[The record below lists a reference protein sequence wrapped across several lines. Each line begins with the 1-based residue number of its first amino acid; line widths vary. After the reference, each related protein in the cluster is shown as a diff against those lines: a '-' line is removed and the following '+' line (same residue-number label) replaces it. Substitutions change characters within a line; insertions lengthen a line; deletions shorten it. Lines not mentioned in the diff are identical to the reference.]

1 MIRLKRILQHRYFFG
16 VLAFCFILY
25 SLFVYYFINFN
36 SYYNGFEKSLQG
48 TVNSYSINGDKL
60 TIYLK
65 AKEIVIVNYYFKS
78 LNEKTYFED
87 NLKLGDLISVAGELE
102 EPERNRVF
110 NGFDYKKYLYN
121 KHIFYLMNANKI
133 SIMEKNS
140 GLLFYFK
147 NLVMDRINSIS
158 KSKVYIMTFI
168 LGDKSFIDNEVKE
181 SYQDNGIS
189 HLFAVS
195 GMHISL
201 FAGIMLFFLKRV
213 SYNNYFNYG
222 MVCLFLLFYL
232 FLAGFPASLLRASVM
247 FILFSINKVFNLK
260 ISNLNILF
268 IVIITILFIDP
279 FYLFD
284 IGFQFSYLI
293 SGTLIMMRW
302 KIGVIKSKLKRS
314 FYVSVVCFLV
324 SFPIC
329 IYNFYGTNFMSV
341 LFNLF
346 YIPFVS
352 IIVFPLSLITF
363 VFPFLDIVLYYSI
376 FVMERI
382 SLFISSINF
391 GYIIFPKVNFGVYFI
406 YYIVIFLSFWK
417 IEFVLLFLVMLLIHK
432 GYIYF
437 DSNLYVYYLDVG
449 QGDSALIR
457 LPNNS
462 GNILIDTGGKFSY
475 EMEKWREKRS
485 KYSIVKSSTIPF
497 FKSFG
502 IKKLDYLILS
512 HGDYD
517 HIGEAINLIDNFN
530 VEKVIFNCGEFNDLE
545 KELIKVLNKKH
556 IKYYSCIK
564 ELNIDKNK
572 LYFLQTKEYDN
583 ENDNSNVIYTELN
596 GYKFMFMGDAS
607 INTEKE
613 ILNKYNL
620 PDIDVLK
627 VGHHGSRTSSFK
639 EFINEINPKYSVI
652 SVGKDNRFGHPNKE
666 VLENLNKSKI
676 YRTDQDGSIMF
687 KIKNNKLKIET
698 VSIEK

>member
-48 TVNSYSINGDKL
+48 TVNSYNINGDKL

-65 AKEIVIVNYYFKS
+65 VKEIIIVNYYFKS
-78 LNEKTYFED
+78 FNEKTYFED

-121 KHIFYLMNANKI
+121 KHIFYLMNANNI

-158 KSKVYIMTFI
+158 KSKGYIMTFI

-268 IVIITILFIDP
+268 MVIIMILFIDP

-293 SGTLIMMRW
+293 SSTLIMMRW

-363 VFPFLDIVLYYSI
+363 VFPFLDSVLYYSI

-437 DSNLYVYYLDVG
+437 NSNLYVYYLDVG

-497 FKSFG
+497 LKSFG
-502 IKKLDYLILS
+502 IKKLDYFILS

-517 HIGEAINLIDNFN
+517 HMGEAINLVENFK
-530 VEKVIFNCGEFNDLE
+530 VEKVIFNCGPYNDLE
-545 KELIKVLNKKH
+545 NELIEVLDKKK
-556 IKYYSCIK
+556 IKYYSYIK
-564 ELNIDKNK
+564 ELNVDNNK
-572 LYFLQTKEYDN
+572 LHFLQTKEYDN
-583 ENDNSNVIYTELN
+583 ENENSNVIYTKLN
-596 GYKFMFMGDAS
+596 GYKFMFMGDAGV
-607 INTEKE
+607 EKE
-613 ILNKYNL
+613 KDILEKYNVSK
-620 PDIDVLK
+620 IDVLK
-627 VGHHGSRTSSFK
+627 IGHHGSKTSSDK
-639 EFINEINPKYSVI
+639 NFIDEMNPKYSVI
-652 SVGKDNRFGHPNKE
+652 SVGKNNRYGHPNKE
-666 VLENLNKSKI
+666 VLNNLDNSKI

-687 KIKNNKLKIET
+687 KIKNNKLKIGT
-698 VSIEK
+698 CLP

>member
-48 TVNSYSINGDKL
+48 TVNSYNINGDKL

-87 NLKLGDLISVAGELE
+87 NLKLGDLILVAGELE

-121 KHIFYLMNANKI
+121 KHIFYLMNANNI

-158 KSKVYIMTFI
+158 KSKGYIMTFI

-268 IVIITILFIDP
+268 MVIITILFIDP

-284 IGFQFSYLI
+284 IWFQFSYLI

-363 VFPFLDIVLYYSI
+363 VFPFLDSVLYYSI

-437 DSNLYVYYLDVG
+437 NSNLYVYYLDVG

-497 FKSFG
+497 LKSFG
-502 IKKLDYLILS
+502 IKKLDYFILS

-517 HIGEAINLIDNFN
+517 HMGEAINLVENFK
-530 VEKVIFNCGEFNDLE
+530 VEKVIFNCGPYNDLE
-545 KELIKVLNKKH
+545 NELIEVLDKKK

-564 ELNIDKNK
+564 ELNIDNNK
-572 LYFLQTKEYDN
+572 FHFLQTKEYDN
-583 ENDNSNVIYTELN
+583 ENENSNVIYTELN
-596 GYKFMFMGDAS
+596 GYKFMFMGDAGV
-607 INTEKE
+607 EKE
-613 ILNKYNL
+613 KDILEKYNVSK
-620 PDIDVLK
+620 IDVLK
-627 VGHHGSRTSSFK
+627 IGHHGSKTSSDK
-639 EFINEINPKYSVI
+639 NFIDEMNPKYSVI
-652 SVGKDNRFGHPNKE
+652 SVGKNNRYGHPNKE
-666 VLENLNKSKI
+666 VLNNLDNSKI

-687 KIKNNKLKIET
+687 KIKNNKLKIGT
-698 VSIEK
+698 CLP

>member
-48 TVNSYSINGDKL
+48 TVNSYNINGDKL

-110 NGFDYKKYLYN
+110 NVFDYKKYLYN
-121 KHIFYLMNANKI
+121 KHIFYLMNANNI

-158 KSKVYIMTFI
+158 KSKGYIMTFI

-268 IVIITILFIDP
+268 MVIITILFIDP

-363 VFPFLDIVLYYSI
+363 VFPFLDSVLYYSI

-437 DSNLYVYYLDVG
+437 NSNLYVYYLDVG

-497 FKSFG
+497 LKSFG
-502 IKKLDYLILS
+502 IKKLDYFILS

-517 HIGEAINLIDNFN
+517 HMGEAINLVENFK
-530 VEKVIFNCGEFNDLE
+530 VEKVIFNCGLYNDLE
-545 KELIKVLNKKH
+545 NELIEVLDKKK

-564 ELNIDKNK
+564 ELNIDNNK
-572 LYFLQTKEYDN
+572 LYFIQTKEYDN
-583 ENDNSNVIYTELN
+583 ENENSNVIYTELN
-596 GYKFMFMGDAS
+596 GYKFMFMGDAGV
-607 INTEKE
+607 EKE
-613 ILNKYNL
+613 KDILEKYNVSK
-620 PDIDVLK
+620 IDVLK
-627 VGHHGSRTSSFK
+627 IGHHGSKTSSDK
-639 EFINEINPKYSVI
+639 SFIDEMNPKYSVI
-652 SVGKDNRFGHPNKE
+652 SVGANNRYGHPNKE
-666 VLENLNKSKI
+666 VLDNLDNSKI

-687 KIKNNKLKIET
+687 KIKNNKLKIGT
-698 VSIEK
+698 CLP

>member
-65 AKEIVIVNYYFKS
+65 VKEIIIVNYYFKS

-121 KHIFYLMNANKI
+121 KHIFYLMNANNI

-140 GLLFYFK
+140 ELLFYFK

-158 KSKVYIMTFI
+158 KSKGYIMTFI

-268 IVIITILFIDP
+268 MVIITILFIDP

-363 VFPFLDIVLYYSI
+363 VFPFLDSVLYYSI

-462 GNILIDTGGKFSY
+462 GNIVIDTGGKISY

-497 FKSFG
+497 LKSFG
-502 IKKLDYLILS
+502 IKKLDYFILS

-517 HIGEAINLIDNFN
+517 HMGEAINLVENFK
-530 VEKVIFNCGEFNDLE
+530 VEKVIFNCGLYNDLE
-545 KELIKVLNKKH
+545 NELIEVLDKKK

-564 ELNIDKNK
+564 ELNIDNNK
-572 LYFLQTKEYDN
+572 FHFLQTKEYDN
-583 ENDNSNVIYTELN
+583 ENENSNVIYTELN
-596 GYKFMFMGDAS
+596 GYKFMFMGDAGV
-607 INTEKE
+607 EKE
-613 ILNKYNL
+613 KDILEKYNVSK
-620 PDIDVLK
+620 IDVLK
-627 VGHHGSRTSSFK
+627 IGHHGSKTSSDK
-639 EFINEINPKYSVI
+639 NFIDEMNPKYSVI
-652 SVGKDNRFGHPNKE
+652 SVGKNNRYGHPNKE
-666 VLENLNKSKI
+666 VLNNLDNSKI

-687 KIKNNKLKIET
+687 KIKNNKLKIE
-698 VSIEK
+698 SCR

>member
-48 TVNSYSINGDKL
+48 TVNSYNINGDKL

-121 KHIFYLMNANKI
+121 KHIFYLMNANNI

-158 KSKVYIMTFI
+158 KSKGYIMTFI

-268 IVIITILFIDP
+268 MVIVTILFIDP

-363 VFPFLDIVLYYSI
+363 VFPLLDSVLYYSI

-437 DSNLYVYYLDVG
+437 NSNLYVYYLDVG
-449 QGDSALIR
+449 QGDSALIK

-497 FKSFG
+497 LKSFG

-517 HIGEAINLIDNFN
+517 HIGEAINLVDNFN

-545 KELIKVLNKKH
+545 KELIKVLDKKK

-564 ELNIDKNK
+564 ELNIDNNK

-583 ENDNSNVIYTELN
+583 ENDNSNVIYTKLD
-596 GYKFMFMGDAS
+596 GYKFMFMGDAGVDK
-607 INTEKE
+607 EKD
-613 ILNKYNL
+613 ILDKYN
-620 PDIDVLK
+620 ISNVDVLK
-627 VGHHGSRTSSFK
+627 VGHHGSKTSSDK
-639 EFINEINPKYSVI
+639 NFIDEMNPKYSVI
-652 SVGKDNRFGHPNKE
+652 SVGKNNRYGHPNKE
-666 VLENLNKSKI
+666 VLNNLDNSKI

-687 KIKNNKLKIET
+687 KIKNNKLKIGT
-698 VSIEK
+698 CLP

>member
-48 TVNSYSINGDKL
+48 TVNSYNINGDKL

-65 AKEIVIVNYYFKS
+65 VKEIVIVNYYFKS

-121 KHIFYLMNANKI
+121 KHIFYLMNANNI

-158 KSKVYIMTFI
+158 KSKGYIMTFI

-232 FLAGFPASLLRASVM
+232 FLAGFPSSLLRASVM

-268 IVIITILFIDP
+268 MVIITILFIDP

-293 SGTLIMMRW
+293 SGTLIMIRW

-363 VFPFLDIVLYYSI
+363 VFPFLDSVLYYSI

-417 IEFVLLFLVMLLIHK
+417 IEFVFLFLVMLLIHK

-437 DSNLYVYYLDVG
+437 NSNLYVYYLDVG

-497 FKSFG
+497 LKSFG
-502 IKKLDYLILS
+502 IKKLDYFILS

-517 HIGEAINLIDNFN
+517 HMGEAINLIDNFN

-545 KELIKVLNKKH
+545 KELIKVLDKKK
-556 IKYYSCIK
+556 IRYYLCIK
-564 ELNIDKNK
+564 ELNIDNNK

-583 ENDNSNVIYTELN
+583 ENDNSNVIYTKLD
-596 GYKFMFMGDAS
+596 GYKFMFMGDAG
-607 INTEKE
+607 IDKEKD
-613 ILNKYNL
+613 ILDKYNL
-620 PDIDVLK
+620 SNVDVLK
-627 VGHHGSRTSSFK
+627 VGHHGSKTSSSK
-639 EFINEINPKYSVI
+639 SFINEINPKNSII
-652 SVGKDNRFGHPNKE
+652 SVGKNNRYGHPNKE
-666 VLENLNKSKI
+666 VLNNLKGSKI
-676 YRTDQDGSIMF
+676 YRTDLDGSIMF
-687 KIKNNKLKIET
+687 KIKKNKLRIET
-698 VSIEK
+698 YSP

>member
-48 TVNSYSINGDKL
+48 TVNSYNINGDKL

-121 KHIFYLMNANKI
+121 KHIFYLMNANNI

-140 GLLFYFK
+140 ELLFYFK

-158 KSKVYIMTFI
+158 KSKGYIMTFI

-268 IVIITILFIDP
+268 MVIITILFIDP

-363 VFPFLDIVLYYSI
+363 VFPFLDSVLYYSI

-437 DSNLYVYYLDVG
+437 NSNLYVYYLDVG

-497 FKSFG
+497 LKSFG

-517 HIGEAINLIDNFN
+517 HIGEAINLVDNFN
-530 VEKVIFNCGEFNDLE
+530 VEKVIFNCGLYNDLE
-545 KELIKVLNKKH
+545 NELIEVLDKKK

-564 ELNIDKNK
+564 ELNIDNNK

-583 ENDNSNVIYTELN
+583 ENENSNVIYTELN
-596 GYKFMFMGDAS
+596 GYKFMFMGDAGV
-607 INTEKE
+607 EKE
-613 ILNKYNL
+613 KDILEKYN
-620 PDIDVLK
+620 ISNVDVLK
-627 VGHHGSRTSSFK
+627 VGHHGSKTSSSK
-639 EFINEINPKYSVI
+639 SFINEINPKNSII
-652 SVGKDNRFGHPNKE
+652 SVGKNNRYGHPNKE
-666 VLENLNKSKI
+666 VLNNLKGSKI

-687 KIKNNKLKIET
+687 KIKNNKLRIET
-698 VSIEK
+698 YSP

>member
-475 EMEKWREKRS
+475 EMEKWREKGS

-517 HIGEAINLIDNFN
+517 HIGEAINLVDNFN
-530 VEKVIFNCGEFNDLE
+530 VEKVIFNCGEYNDLE
-545 KELIKVLNKKH
+545 KELIKVLDKKK
-556 IKYYSCIK
+556 IRYYLCIK
-564 ELNIDKNK
+564 ELNIDNNE

-583 ENDNSNVIYTELN
+583 ENDNSNVIYAELN
-596 GYKFMFMGDAS
+596 GYKFMFMGDAGVDK
-607 INTEKE
+607 EKD
-613 ILNKYNL
+613 ILDKYNISN
-620 PDIDVLK
+620 IDVLK
-627 VGHHGSRTSSFK
+627 VGHHGSKTSSGK
-639 EFINEINPKYSVI
+639 VFIDGINPKYSII
-652 SVGKDNRFGHPNKE
+652 SVGKNNRYGHPNKE
-666 VLENLNKSKI
+666 VLNNLDGSKI

-687 KIKNNKLKIET
+687 KIKKNKLRIAT
-698 VSIEK
+698 YSP

>member
-48 TVNSYSINGDKL
+48 TVNSYNINGDKL

-87 NLKLGDLISVAGELE
+87 NLKLGDLISVVGELE

-121 KHIFYLMNANKI
+121 KHIFYLMNANNI

-158 KSKVYIMTFI
+158 KSKGYIMTFI

-268 IVIITILFIDP
+268 MVIITILFIDP

-363 VFPFLDIVLYYSI
+363 VFPFLDSVLYYSI

-437 DSNLYVYYLDVG
+437 NSNLYVYYLDVG

-457 LPNNS
+457 LSNNS

-475 EMEKWREKRS
+475 EMEKWREKGS

-497 FKSFG
+497 LKSFG

-517 HIGEAINLIDNFN
+517 HMGEAINLVENFK
-530 VEKVIFNCGEFNDLE
+530 VEKVIFNCGLYNDLE
-545 KELIKVLNKKH
+545 DELIEVLDKKK

-564 ELNIDKNK
+564 ELNIDNNK
-572 LYFLQTKEYDN
+572 FHFLQTKEYDN
-583 ENDNSNVIYTELN
+583 ENENSNVIYTELN
-596 GYKFMFMGDAS
+596 GYKFMFMGDAGV
-607 INTEKE
+607 EKE
-613 ILNKYNL
+613 KDILEKYNL
-620 PDIDVLK
+620 SNVDVLK
-627 VGHHGSRTSSFK
+627 VGHHGSKTSSSK
-639 EFINEINPKYSVI
+639 SFINEINPKNSII
-652 SVGKDNRFGHPNKE
+652 SVGKNNRYGHPNKE
-666 VLENLNKSKI
+666 VLNNLKGSKI

-687 KIKNNKLKIET
+687 NIKNNKLKIET
-698 VSIEK
+698 CSP

>member
-16 VLAFCFILY
+16 ILAFCFILY
-25 SLFVYYFINFN
+25 SLFVYYFINFK

-48 TVNSYSINGDKL
+48 TVNSYNINGDKL

-65 AKEIVIVNYYFKS
+65 VKEIVIVNYYFKS

-87 NLKLGDLISVAGELE
+87 NLKLGDLISVEGELE
-102 EPERNRVF
+102 EPERNSVF
-110 NGFDYKKYLYN
+110 NGFDYNKYLYN
-121 KHIFYLMNANKI
+121 KHIYYLMNANNI

-147 NLVMDRINSIS
+147 NLVMDRINGIS
-158 KSKVYIMTFI
+158 KSKGYIMIFI

-181 SYQDNGIS
+181 SYQNNGIS

-213 SYNNYFNYG
+213 SYNNYFNCG

-268 IVIITILFIDP
+268 MVIITILFIDP

-293 SGTLIMMRW
+293 SGTLIMMRR

-314 FYVSVVCFLV
+314 FYVSLVCFLV

-329 IYNFYGTNFMSV
+329 IYNFYGTNFISV
-341 LFNLF
+341 LFNIF

-363 VFPFLDIVLYYSI
+363 VFPFLDSFLYSSI

-391 GYIIFPKVNFGVYFI
+391 GYIIFPKVNFCVYFI

-437 DSNLYVYYLDVG
+437 NSNLYVYYLDVG

-497 FKSFG
+497 LKSFG

-512 HGDYD
+512 HGDFD
-517 HIGEAINLIDNFN
+517 HMGEAINLIDNFN

-545 KELIKVLNKKH
+545 KELIKVLDKKK
-556 IKYYSCIK
+556 IRYYLCIK
-564 ELNIDKNK
+564 ELNIDNNE

-596 GYKFMFMGDAS
+596 GYKFMFMGDAGVDK
-607 INTEKE
+607 EKD
-613 ILNKYNL
+613 ILDKYNL
-620 PDIDVLK
+620 SNVDVLK
-627 VGHHGSRTSSFK
+627 VGHHGSKTSSSK
-639 EFINEINPKYSVI
+639 SFINEINPKNSII
-652 SVGKDNRFGHPNKE
+652 SVGKNNRYGHPNKE
-666 VLENLNKSKI
+666 VLYILEDSKI
-676 YRTDQDGSIMF
+676 YRTDQDGSIMC
-687 KIKNNKLKIET
+687 KIKKNKLRIET
-698 VSIEK
+698 YSP

>member
-530 VEKVIFNCGEFNDLE
+530 VEKVIFNCGEFIDLE
-545 KELIKVLNKKH
+545 KELIKVLDKKK
-556 IKYYSCIK
+556 IRYYLCIK
-564 ELNIDKNK
+564 ELNIDNNE

-583 ENDNSNVIYTELN
+583 ENDNSNVIYAELN
-596 GYKFMFMGDAS
+596 GYKFMFMGDAGVDK
-607 INTEKE
+607 EKD
-613 ILNKYNL
+613 ILDKYNISN
-620 PDIDVLK
+620 IDVLK
-627 VGHHGSRTSSFK
+627 VGHHGSKTSSGK
-639 EFINEINPKYSVI
+639 VFIDGINPKYSII
-652 SVGKDNRFGHPNKE
+652 SVGKNNRYGHPNKE
-666 VLENLNKSKI
+666 VLNNLDGSKI

-687 KIKNNKLKIET
+687 KIKKNKLRIAT
-698 VSIEK
+698 YSP

>member
-16 VLAFCFILY
+16 ILAFCFILY
-25 SLFVYYFINFN
+25 SLFVYYFINFK

-48 TVNSYSINGDKL
+48 TVNSYNINGDKL

-65 AKEIVIVNYYFKS
+65 VKEIVIVNYYFKS

-87 NLKLGDLISVAGELE
+87 NLKLGDLISVEGELE
-102 EPERNRVF
+102 EPERNSVF
-110 NGFDYKKYLYN
+110 NGFDYNKYLYN
-121 KHIFYLMNANKI
+121 KHIYYLMNANNI

-147 NLVMDRINSIS
+147 NLVMDRINGIS
-158 KSKVYIMTFI
+158 KSKGYIMIFI

-181 SYQDNGIS
+181 SYQNNGIS

-213 SYNNYFNYG
+213 SYNNYFNCG

-268 IVIITILFIDP
+268 MVIITILFIDP

-329 IYNFYGTNFMSV
+329 IYNFYGTNFISV
-341 LFNLF
+341 LFNIF

-363 VFPFLDIVLYYSI
+363 VFPFLDSFLYSSI

-391 GYIIFPKVNFGVYFI
+391 GYIIFPKVNFCVYFI

-437 DSNLYVYYLDVG
+437 NSNLYVYYLDVG

-497 FKSFG
+497 LKSFG

-512 HGDYD
+512 HGDFD
-517 HIGEAINLIDNFN
+517 HMGEAINLIDNFN

-545 KELIKVLNKKH
+545 KELIKVLDKKK
-556 IKYYSCIK
+556 IRYYLCIK
-564 ELNIDKNK
+564 ELNIDNNE

-596 GYKFMFMGDAS
+596 GYKFMFMGDAGVDK
-607 INTEKE
+607 EKD
-613 ILNKYNL
+613 ILDKYNL
-620 PDIDVLK
+620 SNVDVLK
-627 VGHHGSRTSSFK
+627 VGHHGSKTSSSK
-639 EFINEINPKYSVI
+639 SFINEINPKNSII
-652 SVGKDNRFGHPNKE
+652 SVGKNNRYGHPNKE
-666 VLENLNKSKI
+666 VLYILEDSKI
-676 YRTDQDGSIMF
+676 YRTDQDGSIMC
-687 KIKNNKLKIET
+687 KIKKNKLRIET
-698 VSIEK
+698 YSP

>member
-16 VLAFCFILY
+16 ILAFCFILY
-25 SLFVYYFINFN
+25 SLFVYYFINFK

-48 TVNSYSINGDKL
+48 TVNSYNINGDKL

-65 AKEIVIVNYYFKS
+65 VKEIVIVNYYFKS

-87 NLKLGDLISVAGELE
+87 NLKLGDLISVEGELV
-102 EPERNRVF
+102 EPERNSVF

-121 KHIFYLMNANKI
+121 KHIYYLMNANNI

-158 KSKVYIMTFI
+158 KSKGYIMTFI

-181 SYQDNGIS
+181 SYQNNGIS

-268 IVIITILFIDP
+268 MVIITILFIDP

-293 SGTLIMMRW
+293 SGTLIMMRR

-329 IYNFYGTNFMSV
+329 IYNFYGTNFISV
-341 LFNLF
+341 LFNIF

-363 VFPFLDIVLYYSI
+363 VFPFLDSVLYSSI

-497 FKSFG
+497 LKSFG

-545 KELIKVLNKKH
+545 KELIKVLDKKK
-556 IKYYSCIK
+556 IRYYLCIK
-564 ELNIDKNK
+564 ELNIDNNE

-596 GYKFMFMGDAS
+596 GYKFMFMGDAGVDK
-607 INTEKE
+607 EKD
-613 ILNKYNL
+613 ILDKYN
-620 PDIDVLK
+620 ISNVYVLK
-627 VGHHGSRTSSFK
+627 VGHHGSKTSSSK
-639 EFINEINPKYSVI
+639 SFINEINPKNSII
-652 SVGKDNRFGHPNKE
+652 SVGKNNRYGHPNKE
-666 VLENLNKSKI
+666 VLNNLDGSKI

-687 KIKNNKLKIET
+687 KIKNNKLRIET
-698 VSIEK
+698 YSP

>member
-1 MIRLKRILQHRYFFG
+1 MIRLKRILQYRYFFG

-48 TVNSYSINGDKL
+48 TVNSYNINGDKL

-65 AKEIVIVNYYFKS
+65 TKEIVIVNYYFKS

-121 KHIFYLMNANKI
+121 KHIFYLMNANNI

-158 KSKVYIMTFI
+158 KSKGYIMTFI

-268 IVIITILFIDP
+268 MVIITILFIDP

-302 KIGVIKSKLKRS
+302 KIGVIKSKLKRN

-363 VFPFLDIVLYYSI
+363 VFPFLDSVLYYSI

-437 DSNLYVYYLDVG
+437 NSNLYVYYLDVG

-462 GNILIDTGGKFSY
+462 GNILIDTGGKISY

-485 KYSIVKSSTIPF
+485 KYSIVKSSTIHF
-497 FKSFG
+497 LKSFG

-517 HIGEAINLIDNFN
+517 HIGEAINLVDNFN

-545 KELIKVLNKKH
+545 KELIKVLDKKK

-564 ELNIDKNK
+564 ELNIDNNE

-583 ENDNSNVIYTELN
+583 ENDNSNVIYAELN
-596 GYKFMFMGDAS
+596 GYKFMFMGDAGVDK
-607 INTEKE
+607 EKN
-613 ILNKYNL
+613 ILDKYNISN
-620 PDIDVLK
+620 IDVLK
-627 VGHHGSRTSSFK
+627 VGHHGSKTSSGK
-639 EFINEINPKYSVI
+639 VFIDGINPKYSII
-652 SVGKDNRFGHPNKE
+652 SVGKNNRYGHPNKE
-666 VLENLNKSKI
+666 VLNNLDGSKI

-687 KIKNNKLKIET
+687 KIKKNKLRIAT
-698 VSIEK
+698 YSP

>member
-121 KHIFYLMNANKI
+121 KHIFYLMNANNI

-158 KSKVYIMTFI
+158 KSKGYIMTFI

-247 FILFSINKVFNLK
+247 FILLSINKVFNLK

-268 IVIITILFIDP
+268 MVIITILFIDP

-314 FYVSVVCFLV
+314 LYVSVVCFLV

-437 DSNLYVYYLDVG
+437 NSNLYVYYLDVG

-485 KYSIVKSSTIPF
+485 KYSIVKSSTIHF
-497 FKSFG
+497 LKSFG

-517 HIGEAINLIDNFN
+517 HIGEAINLVDNFN

-545 KELIKVLNKKH
+545 KELIKVLDKKK

-564 ELNIDKNK
+564 ELNIDNNK

-583 ENDNSNVIYTELN
+583 ENDNSNVIYTKLD
-596 GYKFMFMGDAS
+596 GYKFMFMGDAGVDK
-607 INTEKE
+607 EKD
-613 ILNKYNL
+613 ILDKYN
-620 PDIDVLK
+620 ISNVDVLK
-627 VGHHGSRTSSFK
+627 VGHHGSKTSSSK
-639 EFINEINPKYSVI
+639 SFINEINPKNSII
-652 SVGKDNRFGHPNKE
+652 SVGKNNRYGHPNKE
-666 VLENLNKSKI
+666 VLNNLKGSKI

-687 KIKNNKLKIET
+687 KIKKNKLRIAT
-698 VSIEK
+698 YSP

>member
-201 FAGIMLFFLKRV
+201 FAGIILFFLKRV

-517 HIGEAINLIDNFN
+517 HIGEAINLVDNFN

-545 KELIKVLNKKH
+545 KELIKVLDKKK
-556 IKYYSCIK
+556 IRYYLCIK
-564 ELNIDKNK
+564 ELNIDNNE

-583 ENDNSNVIYTELN
+583 ENDNSNVIYAELN
-596 GYKFMFMGDAS
+596 GYKFMFMGDAGVDK
-607 INTEKE
+607 EKD
-613 ILNKYNL
+613 ILDKYNISN
-620 PDIDVLK
+620 IDVLK
-627 VGHHGSRTSSFK
+627 VGHHGSKTSSGK
-639 EFINEINPKYSVI
+639 VFIDGINPKYSII
-652 SVGKDNRFGHPNKE
+652 SVGKNNRYGHPNKE
-666 VLENLNKSKI
+666 VLNNLDGSKI

-687 KIKNNKLKIET
+687 KIKKNKLRIAT
-698 VSIEK
+698 YSP

>member
-545 KELIKVLNKKH
+545 KELIKVLDKKK
-556 IKYYSCIK
+556 IRYYLCIK
-564 ELNIDKNK
+564 ELNIDNNE
-572 LYFLQTKEYDN
+572 LYFLQTKAYDN
-583 ENDNSNVIYTELN
+583 ENDNSNVIYAELN
-596 GYKFMFMGDAS
+596 GYKFMFMGDAGVDK
-607 INTEKE
+607 EKD
-613 ILNKYNL
+613 ILDKYNISN
-620 PDIDVLK
+620 IDVLK
-627 VGHHGSRTSSFK
+627 VGHHGSKTSSGK
-639 EFINEINPKYSVI
+639 VFIDGINPKYSII
-652 SVGKDNRFGHPNKE
+652 SVGKNNRYGHPNKE
-666 VLENLNKSKI
+666 VLNNLDGSKI

-687 KIKNNKLKIET
+687 KIKKNKLRIAT
-698 VSIEK
+698 YSP

>member
-181 SYQDNGIS
+181 SYQNNGIS

-268 IVIITILFIDP
+268 MVIITILFIDP

-293 SGTLIMMRW
+293 SGTLIMMRR

-437 DSNLYVYYLDVG
+437 NSNLYVYYLDVG

-545 KELIKVLNKKH
+545 KELIKVLDKKK
-556 IKYYSCIK
+556 IRYYLCIK
-564 ELNIDKNK
+564 ELNIDNNE

-583 ENDNSNVIYTELN
+583 ENDNSNVIYAELN
-596 GYKFMFMGDAS
+596 GYKFMFMGDVGVDK
-607 INTEKE
+607 EKD
-613 ILNKYNL
+613 ILDKYNISN
-620 PDIDVLK
+620 IDVLK
-627 VGHHGSRTSSFK
+627 VGHHGSKTSSGK
-639 EFINEINPKYSVI
+639 VFIDGINPKYSII
-652 SVGKDNRFGHPNKE
+652 SVGKNNRYGHPNKE
-666 VLENLNKSKI
+666 VLNNLDGSKI

-687 KIKNNKLKIET
+687 KIKKNKLRIAT
-698 VSIEK
+698 YSP

>member
-1 MIRLKRILQHRYFFG
+1 MIRLKKILQHRYFFG
-16 VLAFCFILY
+16 ILAFCFILY
-25 SLFVYYFINFN
+25 SLFVYYFINFK

-48 TVNSYSINGDKL
+48 TVNSYNISGDKL

-65 AKEIVIVNYYFKS
+65 VKEIVIVNYYFKS

-87 NLKLGDLISVAGELE
+87 NLKLGDLILVDGELE
-102 EPERNRVF
+102 EPEKNRVF
-110 NGFDYKKYLYN
+110 NVFDYKKYLYN
-121 KHIFYLMNANKI
+121 KHIFYLMNANKV
-133 SIMEKNS
+133 SIMERNS

-158 KSKVYIMTFI
+158 KSKGYIMTFI
-168 LGDKSFIDNEVKE
+168 LGNKSFIDNEVKE
-181 SYQDNGIS
+181 SYQNNGIS

-201 FAGIMLFFLKRV
+201 FAGIMLFFLKRI

-222 MVCLFLLFYL
+222 IVCLFLLFYL

-268 IVIITILFIDP
+268 MVIIMILFIDP

-293 SGTLIMMRW
+293 SGTLIMMR
-302 KIGVIKSKLKRS
+302 KRVGVIKGKLKRG

-363 VFPFLDIVLYYSI
+363 IFPFLDSVLYFFI

-382 SLFISSINF
+382 SLFISSIDF
-391 GYIIFPKVNFGVYFI
+391 GYIIFPKVNFGVYI
-406 YYIVIFLSFWK
+406 LYYIVIFISFWK
-417 IEFVLLFLVMLLIHK
+417 IRFVLIFLVMLLIHK

-457 LPNNS
+457 LPSNR
-462 GNILIDTGGKFSY
+462 GNVLIDTGGKVTY
-475 EMEKWREKRS
+475 EMEKWREKGS
-485 KYSIVKSSTIPF
+485 KYSIVNSSTIPF
-497 FKSFG
+497 LKSFG
-502 IKKLDYLILS
+502 IKKLDYFILS

-517 HIGEAINLIDNFN
+517 HIGEAINLVDNFN

-545 KELIKVLNKKH
+545 KELIKVLDKKK
-556 IKYYSCIK
+556 IRYYSCIK
-564 ELNIDKNK
+564 ELNIDNNK
-572 LYFLQTKEYDN
+572 LYFLQTKKYDN
-583 ENDNSNVIYTELN
+583 ENDDSNVIYTELN
-596 GYKFMFMGDAS
+596 GYKFMFMGDAG
-607 INTEKE
+607 IDKEKD
-613 ILNKYNL
+613 LLDQYNL
-620 PDIDVLK
+620 KNIDFLK
-627 VGHHGSRTSSFK
+627 VGHHGSNTSSSK
-639 EFINEINPKYSVI
+639 YFIDKIKPKYSLI
-652 SVGKDNRFGHPNKE
+652 SVGKKNRYGHPKDS
-666 VLENLNKSKI
+666 VLDILKNSKI
-676 YRTDQDGSIMF
+676 YRTDLDGSVEIKLNKNIY
-687 KIKNNKLKIET
+687 KIKTCSL
-698 VSIEK
+698 

>member
-1 MIRLKRILQHRYFFG
+1 M
-16 VLAFCFILY
+16 
-25 SLFVYYFINFN
+25 
-36 SYYNGFEKSLQG
+36 
-48 TVNSYSINGDKL
+48 
-60 TIYLK
+60 
-65 AKEIVIVNYYFKS
+65 
-78 LNEKTYFED
+78 
-87 NLKLGDLISVAGELE
+87 
-102 EPERNRVF
+102 
-110 NGFDYKKYLYN
+110 
-121 KHIFYLMNANKI
+121 
-133 SIMEKNS
+133 
-140 GLLFYFK
+140 
-147 NLVMDRINSIS
+147 
-158 KSKVYIMTFI
+158 
-168 LGDKSFIDNEVKE
+168 
-181 SYQDNGIS
+181 
-189 HLFAVS
+189 
-195 GMHISL
+195 
-201 FAGIMLFFLKRV
+201 
-213 SYNNYFNYG
+213 
-222 MVCLFLLFYL
+222 
-232 FLAGFPASLLRASVM
+232 
-247 FILFSINKVFNLK
+247 
-260 ISNLNILF
+260 
-268 IVIITILFIDP
+268 FIDP

-363 VFPFLDIVLYYSI
+363 VFPFLDIVLYYPI

-417 IEFVLLFLVMLLIHK
+417 IEFVLLSLVMLLIHK

-517 HIGEAINLIDNFN
+517 HIGEAINLVDNFN

-545 KELIKVLNKKH
+545 KELIKVLDKKK
-556 IKYYSCIK
+556 IRYYLCIK
-564 ELNIDKNK
+564 ELNIDNNE

-583 ENDNSNVIYTELN
+583 ENDNSNVIYAELN
-596 GYKFMFMGDAS
+596 GYKFMFMGDAGVDK
-607 INTEKE
+607 EKD
-613 ILNKYNL
+613 ILDKYNISN
-620 PDIDVLK
+620 IDVLK
-627 VGHHGSRTSSFK
+627 VGHHGSKTSSGK
-639 EFINEINPKYSVI
+639 VFIDGINPKYSII
-652 SVGKDNRFGHPNKE
+652 SVGKNNRYGHPNKE
-666 VLENLNKSKI
+666 VLNNLDGSKI

-687 KIKNNKLKIET
+687 KIKKNKLRIAT
-698 VSIEK
+698 YSP

>member
-462 GNILIDTGGKFSY
+462 GNILSDTGGKFSY

-545 KELIKVLNKKH
+545 KELIKVLDKKK
-556 IKYYSCIK
+556 IRYYLCIK
-564 ELNIDKNK
+564 ELNIDNNE

-583 ENDNSNVIYTELN
+583 ENDNSNVIYAELN
-596 GYKFMFMGDAS
+596 GYKFMFMGDAGVDK
-607 INTEKE
+607 EKD
-613 ILNKYNL
+613 ILDKYNISN
-620 PDIDVLK
+620 IDVLK
-627 VGHHGSRTSSFK
+627 VGHHGSKTSSGK
-639 EFINEINPKYSVI
+639 VFIDGINPKYSII
-652 SVGKDNRFGHPNKE
+652 SVGKNNRYGHPNKE
-666 VLENLNKSKI
+666 VLNNLDGSKI

-687 KIKNNKLKIET
+687 KIKKNKLRIAT
-698 VSIEK
+698 YSP

>member
-48 TVNSYSINGDKL
+48 TVNSYNINGDKL

-65 AKEIVIVNYYFKS
+65 VKEIVIVNYYFKS

-121 KHIFYLMNANKI
+121 KHIFYLMNANNI

-158 KSKVYIMTFI
+158 KSKGYIMTFI

-268 IVIITILFIDP
+268 MVIITILFIDP

-363 VFPFLDIVLYYSI
+363 VFPFLDSVLYYSI

-406 YYIVIFLSFWK
+406 YYIFIFLSFWK

-437 DSNLYVYYLDVG
+437 NSNLYVYYLDVG

-497 FKSFG
+497 LKSFG
-502 IKKLDYLILS
+502 IKKLDYFILS

-517 HIGEAINLIDNFN
+517 HMGEAINLVENFK
-530 VEKVIFNCGEFNDLE
+530 VEKVIFNCGLYNDLE
-545 KELIKVLNKKH
+545 NELIEVLDKKK

-564 ELNIDKNK
+564 ELNIDNNK
-572 LYFLQTKEYDN
+572 FHFLQTKEYDN
-583 ENDNSNVIYTELN
+583 ENENSNVIYTELN
-596 GYKFMFMGDAS
+596 GYKFMFMGDAGV
-607 INTEKE
+607 EKE
-613 ILNKYNL
+613 KDILEKYNVSK
-620 PDIDVLK
+620 IDVLK
-627 VGHHGSRTSSFK
+627 IGHHGSKTSSDK
-639 EFINEINPKYSVI
+639 NFIDEMNPKYSVI
-652 SVGKDNRFGHPNKE
+652 SVGKNNRYGHPNKE
-666 VLENLNKSKI
+666 VLENLSKSKI

-687 KIKNNKLKIET
+687 KIKNNKLKIEIC
-698 VSIEK
+698 SP

>member
-545 KELIKVLNKKH
+545 KELIKVLDKKK
-556 IKYYSCIK
+556 IRYYLCIK
-564 ELNIDKNK
+564 ELNIDNNE

-583 ENDNSNVIYTELN
+583 ENDNSNVIYAELN
-596 GYKFMFMGDAS
+596 GYKFMFMGDAGVDK
-607 INTEKE
+607 EKD
-613 ILNKYNL
+613 ILDKYNISN
-620 PDIDVLK
+620 IDVLK
-627 VGHHGSRTSSFK
+627 VGHHGSKTSSGK
-639 EFINEINPKYSVI
+639 VFIDGINPKYSII
-652 SVGKDNRFGHPNKE
+652 SVGKNNRYGHPNKE
-666 VLENLNKSKI
+666 VLNNLDGSKI

-687 KIKNNKLKIET
+687 KIKNDKLEIET
-698 VSIEK
+698 CSP

>member
-65 AKEIVIVNYYFKS
+65 AKEIVIVDYYFKS

-121 KHIFYLMNANKI
+121 KHIFYLMNANNI

-158 KSKVYIMTFI
+158 KSKGYIMTFI

-268 IVIITILFIDP
+268 MVIITILFIDP

-363 VFPFLDIVLYYSI
+363 VFPFLDSVLYYSI

-437 DSNLYVYYLDVG
+437 NSNLYVYYLDVG

-485 KYSIVKSSTIPF
+485 KYSIVKSSTIHF
-497 FKSFG
+497 LKSFG

-517 HIGEAINLIDNFN
+517 HIGEAINLVDNFN

-545 KELIKVLNKKH
+545 KELIKVLDKKK

-564 ELNIDKNK
+564 ELNIDNNK

-583 ENDNSNVIYTELN
+583 ENDNSNVIYTKLY
-596 GYKFMFMGDAS
+596 GYKFMFMGDAGVDK
-607 INTEKE
+607 EKD
-613 ILNKYNL
+613 ILDKYNISN
-620 PDIDVLK
+620 IDVLK
-627 VGHHGSRTSSFK
+627 VGHHGSKTSSGK
-639 EFINEINPKYSVI
+639 VFIDGINPKYSII
-652 SVGKDNRFGHPNKE
+652 SVGKNNRYGHPNKE
-666 VLENLNKSKI
+666 VLNNLDGSKI

-687 KIKNNKLKIET
+687 KIKKNKLRIAT
-698 VSIEK
+698 YSP

>member
-25 SLFVYYFINFN
+25 SLFVYYFINFK

-65 AKEIVIVNYYFKS
+65 VKEIIIVNYYFKS

-121 KHIFYLMNANKI
+121 KHIFYLMNANNI

-158 KSKVYIMTFI
+158 KSNGYIMTFI

-268 IVIITILFIDP
+268 MVIITILFIDP

-363 VFPFLDIVLYYSI
+363 VFPFLDSVLYYSI

-437 DSNLYVYYLDVG
+437 NSNLYVYYLDVG

-485 KYSIVKSSTIPF
+485 KYSIVKSSTISF
-497 FKSFG
+497 LKSFG

-517 HIGEAINLIDNFN
+517 HMGEAINLVENFK
-530 VEKVIFNCGEFNDLE
+530 VEKVIFNCGLYNDLE
-545 KELIKVLNKKH
+545 NELIEVLDKKK

-564 ELNIDKNK
+564 ELNIDNNK
-572 LYFLQTKEYDN
+572 FHFLQTKEYDN
-583 ENDNSNVIYTELN
+583 ENENSNVIYTELN
-596 GYKFMFMGDAS
+596 GYKFMFMGDAGV
-607 INTEKE
+607 EKE
-613 ILNKYNL
+613 KDILDKYN
-620 PDIDVLK
+620 ISNVDVLK
-627 VGHHGSRTSSFK
+627 VGHHGSKTSSSK
-639 EFINEINPKYSVI
+639 SFINEINPKNSII
-652 SVGKDNRFGHPNKE
+652 SVGKNNRYGHPNKE
-666 VLENLNKSKI
+666 VLNNLDNSKI

-687 KIKNNKLKIET
+687 KIKNNKLKIE
-698 VSIEK
+698 SCR

>member
-545 KELIKVLNKKH
+545 KELIKVLDKKK
-556 IKYYSCIK
+556 IRYYLCIK
-564 ELNIDKNK
+564 ELNIDNNE

-583 ENDNSNVIYTELN
+583 ENDNSNVIYAELN
-596 GYKFMFMGDAS
+596 GYKFMFMGDAGVDK
-607 INTEKE
+607 EKD
-613 ILNKYNL
+613 ILDKYNISN
-620 PDIDVLK
+620 IDVLK
-627 VGHHGSRTSSFK
+627 VGHHGSKTSSGK
-639 EFINEINPKYSVI
+639 VFIDGINPKYSII
-652 SVGKDNRFGHPNKE
+652 SVGKNNRYGHPNKE
-666 VLENLNKSKI
+666 VLNNLDGSKI

-687 KIKNNKLKIET
+687 KIKKNKLRIAT
-698 VSIEK
+698 YSP

>member
-102 EPERNRVF
+102 GPERNRVF

-121 KHIFYLMNANKI
+121 KHIFYLMNANNI

-158 KSKVYIMTFI
+158 KSKGYIMTFI

-268 IVIITILFIDP
+268 MVIITILFIDP
-279 FYLFD
+279 FNLFD

-363 VFPFLDIVLYYSI
+363 VFPFLDSVLYYSI

-406 YYIVIFLSFWK
+406 YYIFIFLSFWK

-462 GNILIDTGGKFSY
+462 GNIVIDTGGKISY

-497 FKSFG
+497 LKSFG

-517 HIGEAINLIDNFN
+517 HIGEAINLVDNFN

-545 KELIKVLNKKH
+545 KELIKVLDKKK

-564 ELNIDKNK
+564 ELNIDNNK

-583 ENDNSNVIYTELN
+583 ENDNSNVIYTKLD
-596 GYKFMFMGDAS
+596 GYKFMFMGDAGVDK
-607 INTEKE
+607 EKD
-613 ILNKYNL
+613 ILDKYN
-620 PDIDVLK
+620 ISNVDVLK
-627 VGHHGSRTSSFK
+627 VGHHGSKTSSSK
-639 EFINEINPKYSVI
+639 SFINEINPKNSII
-652 SVGKDNRFGHPNKE
+652 SVGKNNRYGHPNKE
-666 VLENLNKSKI
+666 VLNNLKGSKI
-676 YRTDQDGSIMF
+676 YRTEQDGSIMF
-687 KIKNNKLKIET
+687 NIKNNKLKIET
-698 VSIEK
+698 CR

>member
-48 TVNSYSINGDKL
+48 TVNSYNINGDKL

-65 AKEIVIVNYYFKS
+65 VKEIVIVNYYFKS

-121 KHIFYLMNANKI
+121 KHIFYLMNANNI

-158 KSKVYIMTFI
+158 KSKGYIMTFI

-268 IVIITILFIDP
+268 MVIITILFIDP

-293 SGTLIMMRW
+293 SGTLIMIRW

-363 VFPFLDIVLYYSI
+363 VFPFLDSVLYYSI

-437 DSNLYVYYLDVG
+437 NSNLYVYYLDVG

-462 GNILIDTGGKFSY
+462 GNIVIDTGGKISY

-497 FKSFG
+497 LKSFG
-502 IKKLDYLILS
+502 IKKLDYFILS

-517 HIGEAINLIDNFN
+517 HMGEAINLVENFK
-530 VEKVIFNCGEFNDLE
+530 VEKVIFNCGLYNDLE
-545 KELIKVLNKKH
+545 NELIEVLDKKK

-564 ELNIDKNK
+564 ELNIDNNK
-572 LYFLQTKEYDN
+572 FHFLQTKEYDN
-583 ENDNSNVIYTELN
+583 ENENSNVIYTELN
-596 GYKFMFMGDAS
+596 GYKFMFMGDAGV
-607 INTEKE
+607 EKE
-613 ILNKYNL
+613 KDILEKYNVSK
-620 PDIDVLK
+620 IDVLK
-627 VGHHGSRTSSFK
+627 IGHHGSKTSSDK
-639 EFINEINPKYSVI
+639 NFIDEMNPKYSVI
-652 SVGKDNRFGHPNKE
+652 SVGKNNRYGHPNKE
-666 VLENLNKSKI
+666 VLNNLDNSKI

-687 KIKNNKLKIET
+687 KIKNNKLKIGT
-698 VSIEK
+698 CLP

>member
-25 SLFVYYFINFN
+25 SLFVYYFINFK
-36 SYYNGFEKSLQG
+36 SYYNGFENSLQG
-48 TVNSYSINGDKL
+48 TVNSYNINGDKL

-65 AKEIVIVNYYFKS
+65 VKEIVIVNYYFKS

-121 KHIFYLMNANKI
+121 KHIFYLMNANNI

-140 GLLFYFK
+140 ELLFYFK

-158 KSKVYIMTFI
+158 KSKGYIMTFI

-268 IVIITILFIDP
+268 MVIITILFIDP

-363 VFPFLDIVLYYSI
+363 VFPFLDSVLYYSI

-437 DSNLYVYYLDVG
+437 NSNLYVYYLDVG

-475 EMEKWREKRS
+475 EMEKWREKGS

-497 FKSFG
+497 LKSFG

-517 HIGEAINLIDNFN
+517 HIGEAINLVDNFN

-545 KELIKVLNKKH
+545 KELIKVLDKKK

-564 ELNIDKNK
+564 ELNIDNNK

-583 ENDNSNVIYTELN
+583 ENDNSNVIYTKLY
-596 GYKFMFMGDAS
+596 GYKFMFMGDAGVDK
-607 INTEKE
+607 EKDV
-613 ILNKYNL
+613 LDKYN
-620 PDIDVLK
+620 ISNVDVLK
-627 VGHHGSRTSSFK
+627 VGHHGSKTSSSK
-639 EFINEINPKYSVI
+639 SFINEINPKNSII
-652 SVGKDNRFGHPNKE
+652 SVGKNNRYGHPNKE
-666 VLENLNKSKI
+666 VLNNLKGSKI
-676 YRTDQDGSIMF
+676 YITDLDGSIMF
-687 KIKNNKLKIET
+687 KIKNNELKIE
-698 VSIEK
+698 SCR

>member
-25 SLFVYYFINFN
+25 SLFVYYFINFK
-36 SYYNGFEKSLQG
+36 SYYNGFENSLQG
-48 TVNSYSINGDKL
+48 TVNSYNINGDKL

-65 AKEIVIVNYYFKS
+65 VKEIVIVNYYFKS

-121 KHIFYLMNANKI
+121 KHIFYLMNANNI

-158 KSKVYIMTFI
+158 KSKGYIMTFI

-232 FLAGFPASLLRASVM
+232 FLAGFPASLLRTSVM

-268 IVIITILFIDP
+268 MVIITILFIDP

-363 VFPFLDIVLYYSI
+363 VFPFLDSVLYYSI

-406 YYIVIFLSFWK
+406 YYIFIFLSFWK

-462 GNILIDTGGKFSY
+462 GNIVIDTGGKISY

-497 FKSFG
+497 LKSFG

-517 HIGEAINLIDNFN
+517 HTGEAINLVNNFK
-530 VEKVIFNCGEFNDLE
+530 VEKVIFNCGLYNDLE
-545 KELIKVLNKKH
+545 NELIEVLDKKK

-564 ELNIDKNK
+564 ELNIDNNK
-572 LYFLQTKEYDN
+572 FHFLQTKEYDN
-583 ENDNSNVIYTELN
+583 ENENSNVIYTELN
-596 GYKFMFMGDAS
+596 GYKFMFMGDAGV
-607 INTEKE
+607 EKE
-613 ILNKYNL
+613 KDILDKYN
-620 PDIDVLK
+620 ISNVDVLK
-627 VGHHGSRTSSFK
+627 VGHHGSKTSSSK
-639 EFINEINPKYSVI
+639 SFINEINPKNSII
-652 SVGKDNRFGHPNKE
+652 SVGKNNRYGHPNKE
-666 VLENLNKSKI
+666 VLNNLKGSKI

-687 KIKNNKLKIET
+687 NIKNNKLKIET
-698 VSIEK
+698 CSP

>member
-65 AKEIVIVNYYFKS
+65 VKEIIIVNYYFKS

-121 KHIFYLMNANKI
+121 KHIFYLMNANNI

-158 KSKVYIMTFI
+158 KSKGYIMTFI

-268 IVIITILFIDP
+268 MVIITILFIDP

-363 VFPFLDIVLYYSI
+363 VFPFLDSVLYYSI

-417 IEFVLLFLVMLLIHK
+417 IEFVFLFLVMLLIHK

-437 DSNLYVYYLDVG
+437 NSNLYVYYLDVG
-449 QGDSALIR
+449 QGDSALIK

-497 FKSFG
+497 LKSFG

-517 HIGEAINLIDNFN
+517 HIGEAINLVDNFN
-530 VEKVIFNCGEFNDLE
+530 VEKVIFNCGLYNDLE
-545 KELIKVLNKKH
+545 NELIEVLDKKK

-564 ELNIDKNK
+564 ELNIDNNK

-583 ENDNSNVIYTELN
+583 ENENSNVIYTELN
-596 GYKFMFMGDAS
+596 GYKFMFMGDAGV
-607 INTEKE
+607 EKE
-613 ILNKYNL
+613 KDILENYNVL
-620 PDIDVLK
+620 KIDVLK
-627 VGHHGSRTSSFK
+627 IGHHGSKTSSDK
-639 EFINEINPKYSVI
+639 NFIDEMNPKYSVI
-652 SVGKDNRFGHPNKE
+652 SVGKNNRYGHPNKE
-666 VLENLNKSKI
+666 VLNNLDNSKI

-687 KIKNNKLKIET
+687 KIKNNKLKIE
-698 VSIEK
+698 SCR

>member
-48 TVNSYSINGDKL
+48 TVNSYNINGDKL

-65 AKEIVIVNYYFKS
+65 VKEIIIVNYYFKS
-78 LNEKTYFED
+78 FNEKTYFED

-121 KHIFYLMNANKI
+121 KHIFYLMNANNI

-158 KSKVYIMTFI
+158 KSKGYIMTFI

-268 IVIITILFIDP
+268 MVIIMILFIDP

-293 SGTLIMMRW
+293 SSTLIMMRW

-363 VFPFLDIVLYYSI
+363 VFPFLDSVLYYSI

-437 DSNLYVYYLDVG
+437 NSNLYVYYLDVG

-497 FKSFG
+497 LKSFG
-502 IKKLDYLILS
+502 IKKLDYFILS

-517 HIGEAINLIDNFN
+517 HMGEAINLVENFK
-530 VEKVIFNCGEFNDLE
+530 VEKVIFNCGLYNDLE
-545 KELIKVLNKKH
+545 NELIEVLDKKK

-564 ELNIDKNK
+564 ELNIDNNK
-572 LYFLQTKEYDN
+572 FHFLQTKEYDN
-583 ENDNSNVIYTELN
+583 ENENSNVIYTELN
-596 GYKFMFMGDAS
+596 GYKFMFMGDAGV
-607 INTEKE
+607 EKE
-613 ILNKYNL
+613 KDILENYNVL
-620 PDIDVLK
+620 KIDVLK
-627 VGHHGSRTSSFK
+627 IGHHGSKTSSDK
-639 EFINEINPKYSVI
+639 NFIDEMNPKYSVI
-652 SVGKDNRFGHPNKE
+652 SVGKNNRYGHPNKE
-666 VLENLNKSKI
+666 VLNNLDNSKI

-687 KIKNNKLKIET
+687 KIKNNKLKIGT
-698 VSIEK
+698 CLP

>member
-25 SLFVYYFINFN
+25 SLFVYYFINFK

-65 AKEIVIVNYYFKS
+65 VKEIVIVNYYFKS

-121 KHIFYLMNANKI
+121 KHIFYLMNANNI

-140 GLLFYFK
+140 ELLFYFK

-158 KSKVYIMTFI
+158 KSKGYIMTFI

-268 IVIITILFIDP
+268 MVIITILFIDP
-279 FYLFD
+279 FNLFD

-363 VFPFLDIVLYYSI
+363 VFPFLDSVLYYSI

-437 DSNLYVYYLDVG
+437 NSNLYVYYLDVG

-497 FKSFG
+497 LKSFG
-502 IKKLDYLILS
+502 IKKLDYFILS

-517 HIGEAINLIDNFN
+517 HMGEAINLVENFK
-530 VEKVIFNCGEFNDLE
+530 VEKVIFNCGLYNDLE
-545 KELIKVLNKKH
+545 NELIEVLDKKK

-564 ELNIDKNK
+564 ELNIDNNK
-572 LYFLQTKEYDN
+572 FHFLQTKEYDN
-583 ENDNSNVIYTELN
+583 ENENSNVIYTELN
-596 GYKFMFMGDAS
+596 GYKFMFMGDAGV
-607 INTEKE
+607 EKE
-613 ILNKYNL
+613 KDILEKYN
-620 PDIDVLK
+620 ISNVDVLK
-627 VGHHGSRTSSFK
+627 VGHHGSKTSSSK
-639 EFINEINPKYSVI
+639 SFINEINPKNSII
-652 SVGKDNRFGHPNKE
+652 SVGKNNRYGHPNKE
-666 VLENLNKSKI
+666 VLNNLKGSKI
-676 YRTDQDGSIMF
+676 YRTDLDGSIMF
-687 KIKNNKLKIET
+687 KIKNNELKID
-698 VSIEK
+698 SCRP

>member
-475 EMEKWREKRS
+475 EMEKWREKGS

-545 KELIKVLNKKH
+545 KELIKVLDKKK
-556 IKYYSCIK
+556 IRYYLCIK
-564 ELNIDKNK
+564 ELNIDNNE

-583 ENDNSNVIYTELN
+583 ENDNSNVIYAELN
-596 GYKFMFMGDAS
+596 GYKFMFMGDAGVDK
-607 INTEKE
+607 EKD
-613 ILNKYNL
+613 ILDKYNISN
-620 PDIDVLK
+620 IDVLK
-627 VGHHGSRTSSFK
+627 VGHHGSKTSSGK
-639 EFINEINPKYSVI
+639 VFIDGINPKYSII
-652 SVGKDNRFGHPNKE
+652 SVGKNNRYGHPNKE
-666 VLENLNKSKI
+666 VLNNLDGSKI

-687 KIKNNKLKIET
+687 KIKKNKLRIAT
-698 VSIEK
+698 YSP

>member
-48 TVNSYSINGDKL
+48 TVNSYNINGDKL

-121 KHIFYLMNANKI
+121 KHIFYLMNANNI

-158 KSKVYIMTFI
+158 KSKGYIMTFI

-181 SYQDNGIS
+181 SYQNNGIS

-268 IVIITILFIDP
+268 MVIITILFIDP

-293 SGTLIMMRW
+293 SGTLIMMRR

-437 DSNLYVYYLDVG
+437 NSNLYVYYLDVG

-497 FKSFG
+497 LKSFG
-502 IKKLDYLILS
+502 IKKLDYFILS

-517 HIGEAINLIDNFN
+517 HIGEAINLVDNFN

-545 KELIKVLNKKH
+545 KELIKVLDKKK
-556 IKYYSCIK
+556 IRYYLCIK
-564 ELNIDKNK
+564 ELNIDNNE

-583 ENDNSNVIYTELN
+583 ENDNSNVIYAELN
-596 GYKFMFMGDAS
+596 GYKFMFMGDAGVDK
-607 INTEKE
+607 EKN
-613 ILNKYNL
+613 ILDKYNISN
-620 PDIDVLK
+620 IDVLK
-627 VGHHGSRTSSFK
+627 VGHHGSKTSSGK
-639 EFINEINPKYSVI
+639 VFIDGINPKYSII
-652 SVGKDNRFGHPNKE
+652 SVGKNNRYGHPNKE
-666 VLENLNKSKI
+666 VLNNLDGSKI

-687 KIKNNKLKIET
+687 KIKKNKLRIAT
-698 VSIEK
+698 YSP

>member
-48 TVNSYSINGDKL
+48 TVNSYNINGDKL

-65 AKEIVIVNYYFKS
+65 VKEIVIVNYYFKS

-121 KHIFYLMNANKI
+121 KHIFYLMNANNI

-158 KSKVYIMTFI
+158 KSKGYIMTFI

-268 IVIITILFIDP
+268 MVIITILFIDP

-293 SGTLIMMRW
+293 SGTLIMIRW

-363 VFPFLDIVLYYSI
+363 VFPFLDSVLYYSI

-417 IEFVLLFLVMLLIHK
+417 IEFVFLFLVMLLIHK

-437 DSNLYVYYLDVG
+437 NSNLYVYYLDVG

-475 EMEKWREKRS
+475 EMEKWREKGS

-497 FKSFG
+497 LKSFG
-502 IKKLDYLILS
+502 IKKLNYLILS

-517 HIGEAINLIDNFN
+517 HTGEAINLVNNFK
-530 VEKVIFNCGEFNDLE
+530 VEKVIFNCGLYNDLE
-545 KELIKVLNKKH
+545 NELIEVLDKKK

-564 ELNIDKNK
+564 ELNIDNNK
-572 LYFLQTKEYDN
+572 FHFLQTKEYDN
-583 ENDNSNVIYTELN
+583 ENENSNVIYTELN
-596 GYKFMFMGDAS
+596 GYKFMFMGDAGV
-607 INTEKE
+607 EKE
-613 ILNKYNL
+613 KDILEKYNVSK
-620 PDIDVLK
+620 INVLK
-627 VGHHGSRTSSFK
+627 IGHHGSKTSSDK
-639 EFINEINPKYSVI
+639 NFIDEMNPKYSVI
-652 SVGKDNRFGHPNKE
+652 SVGKNNRYGHPNKE
-666 VLENLNKSKI
+666 VLNNLDNSKI

-687 KIKNNKLKIET
+687 KIKNNKLKIGT
-698 VSIEK
+698 CLP

>member
-48 TVNSYSINGDKL
+48 TVNSYNINGDKL

-65 AKEIVIVNYYFKS
+65 VKEIIIVNYYFKS
-78 LNEKTYFED
+78 FNEKTYFED

-121 KHIFYLMNANKI
+121 KHIFYLMNANNI

-158 KSKVYIMTFI
+158 KSKGYIMTFI

-268 IVIITILFIDP
+268 MVIITILFIDP

-363 VFPFLDIVLYYSI
+363 VFPFLDSVLYYSI

-437 DSNLYVYYLDVG
+437 NSNLYVYYLDVG

-497 FKSFG
+497 LKSFG
-502 IKKLDYLILS
+502 IKKLDYFILS

-517 HIGEAINLIDNFN
+517 HTGEAINLVNNFK
-530 VEKVIFNCGEFNDLE
+530 VEKVIFNCGLYNDLE
-545 KELIKVLNKKH
+545 NELIEVLDKKK

-564 ELNIDKNK
+564 ELNIDNNK
-572 LYFLQTKEYDN
+572 FHFLQTKEYDN
-583 ENDNSNVIYTELN
+583 ENENSNVIYTELN
-596 GYKFMFMGDAS
+596 GYKFMFMGDAGV
-607 INTEKE
+607 EKE
-613 ILNKYNL
+613 KDILEKYNVSK
-620 PDIDVLK
+620 INVLK
-627 VGHHGSRTSSFK
+627 IGHHGSKTSSDK
-639 EFINEINPKYSVI
+639 NFIDEMNPKYSVI
-652 SVGKDNRFGHPNKE
+652 SVGKNNRYGHPNKE
-666 VLENLNKSKI
+666 VLNNLDNSKI

-687 KIKNNKLKIET
+687 KIKNNKLKIE
-698 VSIEK
+698 SCR

>member
-48 TVNSYSINGDKL
+48 TVNSYNINGDKL

-110 NGFDYKKYLYN
+110 NVFDYKKYLYN
-121 KHIFYLMNANKI
+121 KHIFYLMNANNI

-158 KSKVYIMTFI
+158 KSKGYIMTFI

-268 IVIITILFIDP
+268 MVIITILFIDP

-363 VFPFLDIVLYYSI
+363 VFPFLDSVLYYSI

-437 DSNLYVYYLDVG
+437 NSNLYVYYLDVG

-462 GNILIDTGGKFSY
+462 GNIVIDTGGKISY

-497 FKSFG
+497 LKSFG
-502 IKKLDYLILS
+502 IKKLDYFILS

-517 HIGEAINLIDNFN
+517 HMGEAINLVENFK
-530 VEKVIFNCGEFNDLE
+530 VEKVIFNCGLYNDLE
-545 KELIKVLNKKH
+545 NELIEVLDKKK

-564 ELNIDKNK
+564 ELNIDNNK
-572 LYFLQTKEYDN
+572 FHFLQTKEYDN
-583 ENDNSNVIYTELN
+583 ENENSNVIYTELN
-596 GYKFMFMGDAS
+596 GYKFMFMGDAGV
-607 INTEKE
+607 EKE
-613 ILNKYNL
+613 KDILEKYNVSK
-620 PDIDVLK
+620 IDVLK
-627 VGHHGSRTSSFK
+627 IGHHGSKTSSDK
-639 EFINEINPKYSVI
+639 NFIDEMNPKYSVI
-652 SVGKDNRFGHPNKE
+652 SVGKNNRYGHPNKE
-666 VLENLNKSKI
+666 VLNNLDNSKI

-687 KIKNNKLKIET
+687 KIKNNKLKIGT
-698 VSIEK
+698 CLP

>member
-48 TVNSYSINGDKL
+48 TVNSYNINGDKL

-65 AKEIVIVNYYFKS
+65 VKEIVIVNYYFKS

-121 KHIFYLMNANKI
+121 KHIFYLMNANNI

-158 KSKVYIMTFI
+158 KSKGYIMTFI

-232 FLAGFPASLLRASVM
+232 FLADFPASLLRASVM

-268 IVIITILFIDP
+268 MVIITILFIDP

-363 VFPFLDIVLYYSI
+363 VFPFLDSVLYYSI

-406 YYIVIFLSFWK
+406 YYIFIFLSFWK

-437 DSNLYVYYLDVG
+437 NSNLYVYYLDVG

-497 FKSFG
+497 LKSFG
-502 IKKLDYLILS
+502 IKKLDYFILS

-517 HIGEAINLIDNFN
+517 HMGEAINLVENFK
-530 VEKVIFNCGEFNDLE
+530 VEKVIFNCGLYNDLE
-545 KELIKVLNKKH
+545 NELIEVLDKKK

-564 ELNIDKNK
+564 ELNVDNNK
-572 LYFLQTKEYDN
+572 LHFLQTKEYDN
-583 ENDNSNVIYTELN
+583 ENENSNVIYTELN
-596 GYKFMFMGDAS
+596 GYKFMFMGDAGV
-607 INTEKE
+607 EKE
-613 ILNKYNL
+613 KDILEKYNVSK
-620 PDIDVLK
+620 IDVLK
-627 VGHHGSRTSSFK
+627 IGHHGSKTSSDK
-639 EFINEINPKYSVI
+639 NFIDEMNPKYSVI
-652 SVGKDNRFGHPNKE
+652 SVGKNNRYGHPNKE
-666 VLENLNKSKI
+666 VLNNLDNSKI

-687 KIKNNKLKIET
+687 KIKNNKLKIE
-698 VSIEK
+698 SCR

>member
-48 TVNSYSINGDKL
+48 TVNSYNINGDKL

-102 EPERNRVF
+102 KPERNRVF

-121 KHIFYLMNANKI
+121 KHIFYLMNANNI

-158 KSKVYIMTFI
+158 KSKGYIMTFI

-268 IVIITILFIDP
+268 MVIITILFIDP

-363 VFPFLDIVLYYSI
+363 VFPFLDSVLYYSI

-437 DSNLYVYYLDVG
+437 NSNLYVYYLDVG

-475 EMEKWREKRS
+475 EMEKWREKGS

-497 FKSFG
+497 LKSFG
-502 IKKLDYLILS
+502 IKKLDYFILS

-517 HIGEAINLIDNFN
+517 HMGEAINLVENFK
-530 VEKVIFNCGEFNDLE
+530 VEKVIFNCGLYNDLE
-545 KELIKVLNKKH
+545 NELIEVLDKKK

-564 ELNIDKNK
+564 ELNIDNNK
-572 LYFLQTKEYDN
+572 FHFLQTKEYDN
-583 ENDNSNVIYTELN
+583 ENDNSNVIYTKMN
-596 GYKFMFMGDAS
+596 GYKFMFMADAG
-607 INTEKE
+607 TEKE
-613 ILNKYNL
+613 KDILNEYDIS
-620 PDIDVLK
+620 DIDVLK
-627 VGHHGSRTSSFK
+627 VGHHGSKTSSSRT
-639 EFINEINPKYSVI
+639 FIDEINPKYSII
-652 SVGKDNRFGHPNKE
+652 SVGKNNRYGHPNKE
-666 VLENLNKSKI
+666 VLNTLENSKI

-687 KIKNNKLKIET
+687 KIRNNKLKIET
-698 VSIEK
+698 CNP